1 MTQSERPT
9 LARAWPAIAA
19 SIAAF
24 GGMSSCIATVW
35 PLTVFG
41 APLVGV
47 GVTALIFALL
57 LRLRPAAA
65 TEEEQRD
72 RVRFA
77 AAIAWVV
84 CVATCWR
91 FATRTGAGLTGEA
104 SAYRGAVSGIA
115 ITAGAVGGFVIALV
129 IERIG
134 MAQSRAGPGVTS
146 MDEG

>member
-24 GGMSSCIATVW
+24 AGMSSCIATVW

-41 APLVGV
+41 APLVGI
-47 GVTALIFALL
+47 GVTALVFTLL

-65 TEEEQRD
+65 SEAEQRD

-77 AAIAWVV
+77 AAIAWMV
-84 CVATCWR
+84 CIATCWR
-91 FATRTGAGLTGEA
+91 FATRTGTGLTGEA

-115 ITAGAVGGFVIALV
+115 IAAGAVGGFVVALV
-129 IERIG
+129 IEHLG
-134 MAQSRAGPGVTS
+134 MAQRLRAPAVAS
-146 MDEG
+146 MHAG